1 MLGLTPKQS
10 SNPLNWNMKHY
21 KSAEFCQFS
30 EAIAWM
36 CAPLQNPSIEQ
47 WRMVVIGTGYTSFVT
62 SQYDVMS
69 TFADQRLGEVCWHTM
84 NIILHALSLL
94 VVVQYVTVMSI
105 NQRSKLGGRSKNTTQ
120 R

>member
-1 MLGLTPKQS
+1 
-10 SNPLNWNMKHY
+10 
-21 KSAEFCQFS
+21 
-30 EAIAWM
+30 
-36 CAPLQNPSIEQ
+36 
-47 WRMVVIGTGYTSFVT
+47 
-62 SQYDVMS
+62 
-69 TFADQRLGEVCWHTM
+69 M